1 MNDVNTNENES
12 LKKLLGL
19 MDKVDS
25 IVKSTGALDE
35 RIKKIEGLQDKISSN
50 EKSIKELNNK
60 IDNFNES
67 RLTSLEQAIETLK
80 KEIEIL
86 KSTPRIAQ
94 ESAGDSDTNNIKLK
108 CNQIRNLLDDI
119 EVLSDSKSVV
129 QQKKVPPKFNVKDHE
144 NVSDKEKNNNKIER

>member
-12 LKKLLGL
+12 LKKLIGL

-25 IVKSTGALDE
+25 IVKSTNAFDE
-35 RIKKIEGLQDKISSN
+35 RIKRLEGLQDKISSN
-50 EKSIKELNNK
+50 EESIKELNNK

-67 RLTSLEQAIETLK
+67 RLTSLEQAIEFLK

-86 KSTPRIAQ
+86 KSTPRVAQ
-94 ESAGDSDTNNIKLK
+94 ESAEGANNNNIKLK

-129 QQKKVPPKFNVKDHE
+129 QQKRVPPKSNVKDYE
-144 NVSDKEKNNNKIER
+144 NVSTKEKNSDQKEK

>member
-1 MNDVNTNENES
+1 
-12 LKKLLGL
+12 

-25 IVKSTGALDE
+25 IVKSTNAFDE
-35 RIKKIEGLQDKISSN
+35 RIKRLEGLQDKISSN
-50 EKSIKELNNK
+50 EESIKELNNK

-67 RLTSLEQAIETLK
+67 RLTSLEQAIESLK

-86 KSTPRIAQ
+86 KSTPRVAQ
-94 ESAGDSDTNNIKLK
+94 ESAEGADNNNIKLK

-129 QQKKVPPKFNVKDHE
+129 QQKRVPPKSNVKDYE
-144 NVSDKEKNNNKIER
+144 NVSTKEKNSDQKEK